1 MKRLRAILRKNTK
14 EERQIMTKRS
24 VLIIICVVLISLL
37 LGAVNSSSA
46 SRVRADDAP
55 PIPQGADGEWPAE
68 FTPEPQIQTV
78 IPSESEEL
86 EKLGTESQLNLQ
98 SQQYV
103 SYGGLGLVKN
113 FQYTNPRATC
123 VRSGENYWRLA
134 YQNIDLPSGS
144 LIWGFD
150 FSGYDYDSTDDV
162 ELRLYE
168 AMYDGTSAGYLAQVG
183 SGNEFAGGKF
193 TKYKYFNPPVEVRS
207 FTRNLTFELVFPPYV
222 SGSEVSFCH
231 VALYYTP
238 PSPFAMALP
247 LINK

>member
-1 MKRLRAILRKNTK
+1 MA
-14 EERQIMTKRS
+14 KRS
-24 VLIIICVVLISLL
+24 VLIIICVMLISLL
-37 LGAVNSSSA
+37 LGAVDISST

-98 SQQYV
+98 SQLYV

-113 FQYTNPRATC
+113 FQFTNPRATC
-123 VRSGENYWRLA
+123 IRNSDNYWKLA

-168 AMYDGTSAGYLAQVG
+168 AMYDGSSAGYLAAVG
-183 SGNEFAGGKF
+183 SGNEFADGKF
-193 TKYKYFNPPVEVRS
+193 TKYKYFDTPVEVRS
-207 FTRNLTFELVFPPYV
+207 FTRNLTFEIVFPPYV
-222 SGSEVSFCH
+222 SGSEVSFCN

-238 PSPFAMALP
+238 PSPFAVALP
-247 LINK
+247 LIKR